1 MTLHTLTR
9 QAADV
14 VPHVDRPEDLARFLD
29 PACPAVIW
37 QRHAPPE
44 FQSWIDT
51 LAPDLLPDNRVV
63 LHRSQMRSVVTE
75 IFEIAKTPAC
85 ASRAHLVEDIVALSE
100 AFADLMRASY
110 LRLRLNAVTTNA
122 CRKFH
127 VDAIS
132 ARLVCTYR
140 GMGTQYGISA
150 SGAEPEHIFT
160 VPTGAPILLR
170 GTLAPE
176 QPASGLRHRSPPIE
190 GSGATRLV
198 LVLDPVTDPEDA

>member
-1 MTLHTLTR
+1 MTLHALPR
-9 QAADV
+9 QAQAV
-14 VPHVDRPEDLARFLD
+14 VTHVDRPEDLARFLD
-29 PACPAVIW
+29 PGCPAVVW
-37 QRHAPPE
+37 QRQAPPE
-44 FQSWIDT
+44 FQSWIDG

-63 LHRSQMRSVVTE
+63 LHRSQVQSAVTQ
-75 IFEIAKTPAC
+75 ICEIAKTPAC
-85 ASRAHLVEDIVALSE
+85 ASRAHLVADIVALSE
-100 AFADLMRASY
+100 TFADLMRTSY

-127 VDAIS
+127 VDAIT

-140 GMGTQYGISA
+140 GRGTQYGLSA

-176 QPASGLRHRSPPIE
+176 QPDCGLRHRSPPIE
-190 GSGATRLV
+190 GSGETRLV
-198 LVLDPVTDPEDA
+198 LVLDPLSDLEDA